1 MTSFSTA
8 PTDAHLSAATAPRT
22 ASSNGARK
30 VRSYHVDSGA
40 GLDGLV
46 LREHPA
52 VPSPGPG
59 QALVAVRAASLS
71 RRDLLVLRGTYV
83 LPVKPDV
90 VPLADGAGQVVA
102 VGPGVESVRVG
113 DRVAACVFPSWR
125 DGPFGVRHL
134 AQLGGSLDG
143 LLTEFAV
150 LDAEALV
157 PVPEHLSYEEAA
169 TLPVAAVT
177 AWNAL
182 TGDGAG
188 GLRPGQTLVTLGSG
202 GVSLF
207 ALLLGKALGA
217 RVIATTSG
225 PAKAARLH
233 ELGAD
238 EVIDYRA
245 TPDWHEA
252 VRGLT
257 GGEGADRVVDVAGS
271 LDASLRAVRMGG
283 HVACVGF
290 VGDSAPPLDP
300 RVLFGSGAT
309 VRALAVGSR
318 AQFLEM
324 NEVVGRERIRPVLD
338 RTFRFDRAP
347 EAFRHYASGASFGKV
362 VISMAG
368 AGDA

>member
-1 MTSFSTA
+1 M
-8 PTDAHLSAATAPRT
+8 
-22 ASSNGARK
+22 
-30 VRSYHVDSGA
+30 RSYHVDSGA
-40 GLDGLV
+40 GIDGLA

-59 QALVAVRAASLS
+59 QVLVAVRAASLS
-71 RRDLLVLRGTYV
+71 YRDLLVLRGTYV

-102 VGPGVESVRVG
+102 VGPGVTSVRVG
-113 DRVAACVFPSWR
+113 ERVAASVFPSWQ
-125 DGPFGVRHL
+125 DGPFGLRHL
-134 AQLGGSLDG
+134 PQLGGSLDG

-150 LDAEALV
+150 LDAAALV

-182 TGDGAG
+182 TGDGNDGTG

-207 ALLLGKALGA
+207 ALRLGKALGA

-225 PAKAARLH
+225 PAKATRLY

-245 TPDWHEA
+245 TPDWHQA
-252 VRGLT
+252 VRELT
-257 GGEGADRVVDVAGS
+257 AGQGADRVVDVAGS
-271 LDASLRAVRMGG
+271 LDASLKAVRVAG

-324 NEVVGRERIRPVLD
+324 NEVVERERIRPVLD
-338 RTFRFDRAP
+338 RTFRFDEAP

-362 VISMAG
+362 VISMTG
-368 AGDA
+368 ARDA